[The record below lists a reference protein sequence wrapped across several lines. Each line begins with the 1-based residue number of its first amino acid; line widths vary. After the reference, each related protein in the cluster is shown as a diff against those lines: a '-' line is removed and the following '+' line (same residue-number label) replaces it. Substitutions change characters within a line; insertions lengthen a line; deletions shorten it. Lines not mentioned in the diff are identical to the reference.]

1 VNSDDGIEEATLRQV
16 ITVLFFV
23 LWACAPTFSQ
33 TQSPIHV
40 RCGGPS
46 YTDSRGQ
53 VWQAD
58 TDYTGGSTTKTTA
71 KIAGTADPTLYQT
84 ARRNEANA
92 AVLLYN
98 LPVANGTYHVNL
110 YMAET
115 SSAMFQAGARV
126 FNVKM
131 QGNTVF
137 TDLDVF
143 AEAGGDAALI
153 KGADVSVSNGV
164 LNIEFDN
171 VVSEAKVSAIE
182 VLPGTSGP
190 GMTLR
195 FKYPDGTPV
204 AGTLAYAVTSSLLNF
219 KGSEPLTAGSAQCV
233 LFANPSA
240 LGISSQFQVTLS
252 LTDSVGHTLWQMS
265 LGMNPAQINLG
276 VIQSSELDVIVQKQ

>member
-1 VNSDDGIEEATLRQV
+1 MKQV
-16 ITVLFFV
+16 ITVLFFMM
-23 LWACAPTFSQ
+23 WACAPAFTQ
-33 TQSPIHV
+33 TQSAIRV
-40 RCGGPS
+40 NCGGPS
-46 YTDSRGQ
+46 YTDSTGQ

-58 TDYTGGSTTKTTA
+58 MDYTGGVATKTGA
-71 KIAGTADPTLYQT
+71 KITGTEDPTLYQT

-92 AVLLYN
+92 AALLYSF
-98 LPVANGTYHVNL
+98 PVANGTYHVNL
-110 YMAET
+110 YLAET
-115 SSAMFQAGARV
+115 SSAMFQVGGRV

-143 AEAGGDAALI
+143 AEAGSDAALI
-153 KGADVSVSNGV
+153 KGADVNVSSGV

-171 VVSEAKVSAIE
+171 VVSQAKLSAIE

-190 GMTLR
+190 ALTLS

-204 AGTLAYAVTSSLLNF
+204 VGTLAYNITSSFLSYQ
-219 KGSEPLTAGSAQCV
+219 GSAPLTAGSAQCI

-240 LGISSQFQVTLS
+240 LGLSTQFQVTLS
-252 LTDSVGHTLWQMS
+252 LTDSAGHILWQMN

-276 VIQSSELDVIVQKQ
+276 AIQSSELDVIVQKQ